1 MAGSRENREEAVRW
15 SRRERME
22 AGPEQGHGEF
32 RFCIEFVGGA
42 HRVSCS
48 WMWVLG
54 KEGSRAIPRY

>member
-1 MAGSRENREEAVRW
+1 MVQDGEDGGGARVGARGA
-15 SRRERME
+15 
-22 AGPEQGHGEF
+22 EF

-42 HRVSCS
+42 HRVSCN